1 MFVCGKECSDEEAEE
16 TCLSCQLN
24 LDPNKHIIRKLL
36 GLVDQQKEGLHQERK
51 DISCRAQGIQR
62 LKEVK
67 EIPRLV
73 VMESPGC
80 Y

>member
-1 MFVCGKECSDEEAEE
+1 M
-16 TCLSCQLN
+16 SCQLN